1 MEWQNQLSNIR
12 QEERAGDLMADKVHV
27 IKKTVRLMPQEAA
40 LLAEKA
46 SEADMNEA
54 EYMRFLISQKPRDY
68 PEIRQLLKDLINEV
82 NRIGVN
88 INQITFS
95 HNTEL
100 YSEADK
106 QNLIAYMRKLN
117 LKVAEVVSLIG
128 N

>member
-1 MEWQNQLSNIR
+1 
-12 QEERAGDLMADKVHV
+12 MADKVHV